1 MNGGAIVIEYARQI
15 TSNVAAA
22 LIVTMASMAAHAVS
36 PMADPPESPPS
47 PAPRAGDTD
56 WPSSGGLPSV
66 AIYALP
72 NAKSL
77 ESDDDPGDAD
87 KGRRLFN
94 TTCVGCH
101 GEGGTG
107 GAGPALAGIA
117 QLHDFGEL
125 VKFIERPRPP
135 MPKLYP
141 DPLSAQDVRDVARYL
156 SNLR

>member
-1 MNGGAIVIEYARQI
+1 MAGTLYAFNSRSGKLLAKIATRGAIAGGVITYRIAGHQYLAI
-15 TSNVAAA
+15 TSGN
-22 LIVTMASMAAHAVS
+22 ISRS
-36 PMADPPESPPS
+36 S
-47 PAPRAGDTD
+47 

-125 VKFIERPRPP
+125 VKFIERPRLP

-141 DPLSAQDVRDVARYL
+141 DPLSSQDVRDVARYL